1 VTNRSA
7 ALSLLNHVS
16 CFVRKRLS
24 HSSVGIE
31 GLALYRVPLTTYR
44 LESLSAQ
51 VGGAGVEPPGKTPV
65 AVKRDARVGW
75 FSLIGT
81 DGSNPSSSSEE
92 SCELRYG
99 RRRPADQVV
108 EEALQS
114 RNGKNRT
121 RSNVKVIQEGPG
133 TLGEARPPA

>member
-81 DGSNPSSSSEE
+81 DGSNPSSSSGE
-92 SCELRYG
+92 SITNSAGLADVDRPNRRSAGAEYLCFDLRRLLRLLTDAG
-99 RRRPADQVV
+99 AGKK
-108 EEALQS
+108 LQP
-114 RNGKNRT
+114 T
-121 RSNVKVIQEGPG
+121 D
-133 TLGEARPPA
+133 